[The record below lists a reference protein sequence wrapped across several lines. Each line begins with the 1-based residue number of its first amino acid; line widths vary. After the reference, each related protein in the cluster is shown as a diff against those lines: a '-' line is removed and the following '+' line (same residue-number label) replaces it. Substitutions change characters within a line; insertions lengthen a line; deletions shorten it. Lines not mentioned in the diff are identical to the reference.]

1 MYFLMAVMREKTM
14 FQIKNTIL
22 CVLLF
27 AFGFSASAS
36 EGQTHLFSEII
47 LHVPSS
53 NLRITG
59 QYDWKQGAIKQ
70 WTGPVVLFVNAM
82 VLSNRNGWALQS
94 LLTDAADRKP
104 LFDLTESLVKRGF
117 MVVRFENFGVY
128 PPSKKCFE
136 KTYKRKFNAQ
146 TIQRHCVNI
155 DVAQT
160 QTSEL
165 FTAGL
170 RMLIDKIESDI
181 PQAKG
186 KLILMGFSEGLSRIV
201 NVLDQSSISV
211 SAVISIGSL
220 AEPAKNAT
228 KWQAT
233 LRVIELIST
242 FDENGDGFVSNEE
255 IKKNFGAG
263 KAAFIGQ
270 YKGLLNLEEGGWSK
284 EGLRKLKEKLDVEYK
299 EFSLEIKSLQPAL
312 RWVRFDS
319 DTKIPS
325 VTNSVFQYHF
335 LDEVDPIEV
344 LSRRNIPSLWIWG
357 ALDQQIN
364 VEQQIQLLEKCDCST
379 LFSKE
384 IIKGR
389 HHLLSKNVDLDWFES
404 AYAADIVEMISKFI
418 RE

>member
-1 MYFLMAVMREKTM
+1 M
-14 FQIKNTIL
+14 FQIKNTMF
-22 CVLLF
+22 CALLF

-36 EGQTHLFSEII
+36 GVRTHLSSEITF
-47 LHVPSS
+47 HVPSS
-53 NLRITG
+53 NLSITG

-94 LLTDAADRKP
+94 LQTDAADRKP
-104 LFDLTESLVKRGF
+104 LFDLAESLVKRGF

-128 PPSKKCFE
+128 PTSKKCYE
-136 KTYKRKFNAQ
+136 KTHKRKFNFN
-146 TIQRHCVNI
+146 TIRQHCVNI
-155 DVAQT
+155 EVAQM
-160 QTSEL
+160 QTSES

-170 RMLIDKIESDI
+170 RILIEKIEADI
-181 PQAKG
+181 PLAKG

-201 NVLDQSSISV
+201 NVLDQSSISA

-220 AEPAKNAT
+220 VEPAKNAT

-233 LRVIELIST
+233 LRVIDLIST
-242 FDENGDGFVSNEE
+242 FDENSDGFISNEE
-255 IKKNFGAG
+255 IVKNFLAG
-263 KAAFIGQ
+263 KAPFIGQ

-284 EGLRKLKEKLDVEYK
+284 EGLRKLKEKLDAEYE

-319 DTKIPS
+319 NTKIPS
-325 VTNSVFQYHF
+325 VTNAVFQYHF
-335 LDEVDPIEV
+335 LDEVDPIDV

-357 ALDQQIN
+357 ELDQQIN
-364 VEQQIQLLEKCDCST
+364 VEHQIQLLEKCDCST
-379 LFSKE
+379 LLSKE

-389 HHLLSKNVDLDWFES
+389 HHLLSKKVDLDWFEPG
-404 AYAADIVEMISKFI
+404 YAVDIVEMITKFI
-418 RE
+418 PRTSK